1 MTGDSLHKKYKVLT
15 VDGCSFNGFEAI
27 NKLVDTLKSGGDKEK
42 ASIAEFLIE
51 WFDDSDTI
59 QLHTSGS
66 TGKPKQIVVKK
77 KAMLASAKKTIQFLQ
92 LTEGATAL
100 LCLSA
105 NYIAGKMMIVRALLG
120 RFNLLLGNVA
130 SNPLQKN
137 QQKIDFAA
145 MVPMQVYQ
153 VLKENHDALK
163 QINHLIIGGGS
174 LNRTCVKQLRKM
186 DVNAWETYGMTE
198 TVSHIAM
205 RSIKLYDKGFQLLPN
220 VKISV
225 DERQCLVVEASDVND
240 QKLVTND
247 LVEVDSH
254 NRFTI
259 KGRYDNIINS
269 GGVKLVPEIIE
280 SKLQNQIQFDFI
292 ISSKADEVLGQKLV
306 LVLESKNREAFI
318 DPDYSILKR
327 FEIPK
332 ELVFIDE
339 FPRTESGKLHRIK
352 TKLLLE

>member
-1 MTGDSLHKKYKVLT
+1 
-15 VDGCSFNGFEAI
+15 
-27 NKLVDTLKSGGDKEK
+27 
-42 ASIAEFLIE
+42 
-51 WFDDSDTI
+51 
-59 QLHTSGS
+59 
-66 TGKPKQIVVKK
+66 
-77 KAMLASAKKTIQFLQ
+77 
-92 LTEGATAL
+92 
-100 LCLSA
+100 
-105 NYIAGKMMIVRALLG
+105 
-120 RFNLLLGNVA
+120 
-130 SNPLQKN
+130 
-137 QQKIDFAA
+137 
-145 MVPMQVYQ
+145 
-153 VLKENHDALK
+153 
-163 QINHLIIGGGS
+163 
-174 LNRTCVKQLRKM
+174 
-186 DVNAWETYGMTE
+186 
-198 TVSHIAM
+198 M

-220 VKISV
+220 VNISV
-225 DERQCLVVEASDVND
+225 DERQCLVIEASDVND

-280 SKLQNQIQFDFI
+280 SKLQNQIPFDFI